1 MIIKSQK
8 LRNQKAIKFKNIT
21 FQAVDWASSDVFVDR
36 EDDEDSDADSDN
48 GYKKYKKRDKLL
60 QIRVYGLTKSG
71 VSVCCLIEGFKP
83 FFYIKLPNTWTTS
96 YLKAFSKKL
105 RKKLGK
111 KADGLVSIQKI
122 KRKEYYGFTNDV
134 YQPFVEIIFNNMAA
148 YYEAK
153 RIIHG
158 KNDFDEDEE
167 DKPMFISIGGKKINI
182 SDEVVM
188 YETNISPLLRF
199 FHDKDIK
206 PAGWL
211 KVTAKSYKEVKYHTT
226 CQINIKCNWTD
237 IIPVDK
243 NDIAPM
249 MIASFDI
256 ECTSDD
262 GSFPNPFKDTDEII
276 QIGTTIHKYGSKE
289 CCYKRID
296 TLKFCNDIDETD
308 VVCYR
313 RERDMVLGW
322 AKFIKEIGPEIITG
336 YNIWGFDM
344 KYIYDRANKY
354 GYYKDLKLMLSKIND
369 QPTWDTDFVKG
380 AKWKEKK
387 LASSALG
394 DNFLK
399 YFEIEGMVGI
409 DLFKLVQKDHNL
421 DSYKLDNVSKVFIRG
436 NITNYESC
444 ENGMKLYTNNIDA
457 LTVEQWISIEFK
469 TKRKN
474 LKGDHRK
481 KYKVIELNV
490 KEKWFIIKDFKF
502 DGLFIDECM
511 EDAVQGNIKSIWFQ
525 NKNDLPPTTLFDYYK
540 DGSPDK
546 ITEIAK
552 YCVKDCELCN
562 LLIIKLD
569 VITANIGQANVC
581 IVPFSYLFLR
591 GQGVKIFSLVA
602 KQCRIEEYMVKTIR
616 KEDVDSSGYEGAIV
630 FKPNPGI
637 YFEPVAV
644 MDYASLYPSSMIA
657 ENISHDTLLMIKEY
671 DNDGVL
677 ISETGDKS
685 LLGLDDYNYNDIEY
699 DVYEGVGDDKM
710 KVGYKVCTFVE
721 KKSGE
726 KGVLPRI
733 LMKLLKARRD
743 TRKMIKYKVIKT
755 KNGDELFGLLKEKD
769 DHYEIAEVNKDK
781 NIVSKDD
788 MVDIYDKFNDFEKMM
803 LDALQKAYKVVCNS
817 LYGQVGATT
826 SPMCMKE
833 LAACTTAT
841 GRKMVTVARDI
852 TLENYEGSRLV
863 YGDSVVGDEPLLL
876 QNEDGSIVIKTIET
890 LSNEESEW
898 KSYDNFKPFDSNRT
912 EKQQSKCKYKVW
924 SNGKWNVIKKVI
936 RHKTFKNIY
945 RVNTHTGVVDVTE
958 DHSLLNSK
966 GEKLKPK
973 DCIINE
979 TKLLQSYPEFNVKP
993 LKLNEIINILD
1004 KYDNH
1009 YRTLE
1014 EKEAFVMGCFY
1025 GDGSCGLYNYKS
1037 GKKYSWA
1044 INNTDLKLL
1053 NMCKIYLQDLYSDY
1067 ADFKILETMKSS
1079 GVRKLVPKGSIK
1091 FMVDKFRDLFYDKDK
1106 YKIVPNHILNSDY
1119 NVRLNFF
1126 LGYYAAD
1133 GYKARNS
1140 RVKNISFDNKG
1151 KIGSA
1156 HLYYIAKS
1164 LGYKCSIRIR
1174 KDKMNIYR
1182 ITCCTGSCPKTR
1194 QRKESDILKKL
1205 EIIRNTN
1212 NNEYVYDLET
1222 EDGQFGAGIG
1232 EIIVKNTDSVFISF
1246 KDYLLKKHGE
1256 MSDEELLKKTIDAG
1270 VEAGALI
1277 TDQLKRP
1284 QELEYEKTFYP
1295 FIIFSKKR
1303 YVGNKYEFN
1312 TKKYKQTSMG
1322 IVLKRR
1328 DNAPIVKEIYGGVI
1342 DMILNKR
1349 NIDAAKEYFKKDVKK
1364 LLKGDV
1370 DIYSLIISKSIRAM
1384 YSNPTQIAHKVLA
1397 DRMGDRDPG
1406 NKPKSNDRIPYCYI
1420 DKSALKC
1427 KICNAKVTPKNCKC
1441 VRCMNIYC
1449 SKHLFTH
1456 RKSCLIRCR
1465 YYKRTNEEEKEYQ
1478 LSKAKKA
1485 SEKKAI
1491 NKRDINSFIKMCKTC
1506 HGWYSDE
1513 AMILHNIRTDKYG
1526 RKHHDKCKKK
1536 LTNKVLQ
1543 GDIIEHPDYIMENN
1557 LKMDYRYY
1565 LEHQIEKPVMQIFG
1579 LTMDNPKKLIED
1591 ILVDDDHRKNGTS
1604 SITNWFKKVKSI

>member
-1 MIIKSQK
+1 MIIKSKK

-21 FQAVDWASSDVFVDR
+21 FQAVDWANSDVFVDR
-36 EDDEDSDADSDN
+36 EDDDSDADSDN

-83 FFYIKLPNTWTTS
+83 FFYIKLPNTWTPS

-111 KADGLVSIQKI
+111 KVDGLVSIQKI
-122 KRKEYYGFTNDV
+122 KRKEYYGFTNEV
-134 YQPFVEIIFNNMAA
+134 YQSYVEIIFNNMAA

-153 RIIHG
+153 RIIRG

-182 SDEVVM
+182 SEEVVM

-211 KVTAKSYKEVKYHTT
+211 KVSMKKYKEVKYHTS
-226 CQINIKCNWTD
+226 CQINIKCSWED
-237 IIPVDK
+237 IVPVDK

-249 MIASFDI
+249 MVASFDL

-276 QIGTTIHKYGSKE
+276 QIGTTIHRYGEKE

-296 TLKFCNDIDETD
+296 TLKICNDIEGSE

-313 RERDMVLGW
+313 RERDMILGW
-322 AKFIKEIGPEIITG
+322 AKFIKDIGPEIITG

-354 GYYKDLKLMLSKIND
+354 GFYKDLKLMLSKIND
-369 QPTWDTDFVKG
+369 QPTWDTDYVKG

-399 YFEIEGMVGI
+399 YFEIEGMIGI
-409 DLFKLVQKDHNL
+409 DLFKLIQKDHNL
-421 DSYKLDNVSKVFIRG
+421 NSYKLDNVSKVFIRG
-436 NITNYESC
+436 NITKYESC
-444 ENGMKLYTNNIDA
+444 DNGMKLHTNNIDA
-457 LTVEQWISIEFK
+457 LTVEQWVSIEFK

-474 LKGDHRK
+474 LIGDHRK
-481 KYKVIELNV
+481 KYKVIELNID
-490 KEKWFIIKDFKF
+490 EKWFIVESFKF

-511 EDAVQGNIKSIWFQ
+511 EDAIQGDIKSIWFQ
-525 NKNDLPPTTLFDYYK
+525 NKNDLPPTTLFEYYK
-540 DGSPDK
+540 DGAPDK

-552 YCVKDCELCN
+552 YCIKDCELCN

-602 KQCRIEEYMVKTIR
+602 KQCRLEKYMVKTVR

-630 FKPNPGI
+630 FKPNSGI

-671 DNDGVL
+671 NNEGEL

-685 LLGLDDYNYNDIEY
+685 LMGLDDYNYNDIEY
-699 DVYEGVGDDKM
+699 DVYEGVGDDKK

-733 LMKLLKARRD
+733 LMKLLKARKD
-743 TRKMIKYKVIKT
+743 TRKMIKYKVIKS
-755 KNGDELFGLLKEKD
+755 KSGDEFFGLLKEKD
-769 DHYEIAEVNKDK
+769 DHYEIAEVNKEK

-788 MVDIYDKFNDFEKMM
+788 MVKIYDKYNDFEKMM

-826 SPMCMKE
+826 SPMCLKA

-852 TLENYEGSRLV
+852 TLEKYEGSRLV
-863 YGDSVVGDEPLLL
+863 YGD
-876 QNEDGSIVIKTIET
+876 
-890 LSNEESEW
+890 
-898 KSYDNFKPFDSNRT
+898 
-912 EKQQSKCKYKVW
+912 
-924 SNGKWNVIKKVI
+924 
-936 RHKTFKNIY
+936 
-945 RVNTHTGVVDVTE
+945 
-958 DHSLLNSK
+958 
-966 GEKLKPK
+966 
-973 DCIINE
+973 
-979 TKLLQSYPEFNVKP
+979 
-993 LKLNEIINILD
+993 
-1004 KYDNH
+1004 
-1009 YRTLE
+1009 
-1014 EKEAFVMGCFY
+1014 
-1025 GDGSCGLYNYKS
+1025 
-1037 GKKYSWA
+1037 
-1044 INNTDLKLL
+1044 
-1053 NMCKIYLQDLYSDY
+1053 
-1067 ADFKILETMKSS
+1067 
-1079 GVRKLVPKGSIK
+1079 
-1091 FMVDKFRDLFYDKDK
+1091 
-1106 YKIVPNHILNSDY
+1106 
-1119 NVRLNFF
+1119 
-1126 LGYYAAD
+1126 
-1133 GYKARNS
+1133 
-1140 RVKNISFDNKG
+1140 
-1151 KIGSA
+1151 
-1156 HLYYIAKS
+1156 
-1164 LGYKCSIRIR
+1164 
-1174 KDKMNIYR
+1174 
-1182 ITCCTGSCPKTR
+1182 
-1194 QRKESDILKKL
+1194 
-1205 EIIRNTN
+1205 
-1212 NNEYVYDLET
+1212 
-1222 EDGQFGAGIG
+1222 
-1232 EIIVKNTDSVFISF
+1232 TDSVFISF

-1270 VEAGALI
+1270 IEAGALI
-1277 TDQLKRP
+1277 TNQLKRP

-1384 YSNPTQIAHKVLA
+1384 YANPTQIAHKVLA

-1420 DKSALKC
+1420 DKSALIC
-1427 KICNAKVTPKNCKC
+1427 KICNAKITPKNCKC

-1449 SKHLFTH
+1449 NKHLFTH
-1456 RKSCLIRCR
+1456 RKTCLIRCR

-1478 LSKAKKA
+1478 LSNAKKA

-1536 LTNKVLQ
+1536 LTNKLLQ
-1543 GDIIEHPDYIMENN
+1543 GDIIEHPDFIIANN